1 MSKTRG
7 LLALVRASIALSA
20 AADGVAGLALAVA
33 AGADPPTPTLVL
45 IPLISLLLF
54 TAAHLSYWGWAHPLV
69 AAFGGLVLIVL
80 YSLRDLG
87 AAMLAL
93 WLTDAVG
100 FPLG

>member
-1 MSKTRG
+1 MAGEGRAGRPIERITE
-7 LLALVRASIALSA
+7 LAGKRWLA
-20 AADGVAGLALAVA
+20 A
-33 AGADPPTPTLVL
+33 
-45 IPLISLLLF
+45 LISLLLF